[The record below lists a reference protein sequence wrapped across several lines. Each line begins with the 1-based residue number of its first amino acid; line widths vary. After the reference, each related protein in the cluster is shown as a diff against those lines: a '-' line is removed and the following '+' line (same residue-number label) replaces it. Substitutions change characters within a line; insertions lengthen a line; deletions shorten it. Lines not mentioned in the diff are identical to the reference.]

1 MLPIFEMRSLGIV
14 EQEIVVV
21 PRLEIAAA
29 MGGALLRGVA
39 AIAEFGIIAQ
49 ATMRTG

>member
-21 PRLEIAAA
+21 PRFEIAGA
-29 MGGALLRGVA
+29 MGGALLRGIA
-39 AIAEFGIIAQ
+39 AIAELGIIAR
-49 ATMRTG
+49 AAMRTG